1 MIYTFTAAAAYAEAA
16 AAYAEAAAAYAEAA
30 AAYATAAAAYA
41 DMVKIRLSTALAL
54 FSWGLAELGN
64 KTIFCIEFCPYS
76 QDCDMLGHGKCG
88 IRDKMLSDMKKHITQ
103 KHKEIVK
110 IKSVQN
116 TIIILSHSSSG
127 SD

>member
-1 MIYTFTAAAAYAEAA
+1 MIYTFTAAAAYAEAAAAYAKAA

-64 KTIFCIEFCPYS
+64 
-76 QDCDMLGHGKCG
+76 MH
-88 IRDKMLSDMKKHITQ
+88 
-103 KHKEIVK
+103 
-110 IKSVQN
+110 
-116 TIIILSHSSSG
+116 
-127 SD
+127 

>member
-1 MIYTFTAAAAYAEAA
+1 MIYTFTAA

-64 KTIFCIEFCPYS
+64 
-76 QDCDMLGHGKCG
+76 
-88 IRDKMLSDMKKHITQ
+88 
-103 KHKEIVK
+103 
-110 IKSVQN
+110 
-116 TIIILSHSSSG
+116 
-127 SD
+127 

>member
-1 MIYTFTAAAAYAEAA
+1 MIYTFTAA

-64 KTIFCIEFCPYS
+64 NLLVKTTLFFGELTF
-76 QDCDMLGHGKCG
+76 
-88 IRDKMLSDMKKHITQ
+88 
-103 KHKEIVK
+103 V
-110 IKSVQN
+110 
-116 TIIILSHSSSG
+116 
-127 SD
+127 